1 MRINGFVMT
10 AVISLIVVIGYD
22 KYGKNVGGMRRGA

>member
-1 MRINGFVMT
+1 MRINGFLMT
-10 AVISLIVVIGYD
+10 ALISLGVVVAYD